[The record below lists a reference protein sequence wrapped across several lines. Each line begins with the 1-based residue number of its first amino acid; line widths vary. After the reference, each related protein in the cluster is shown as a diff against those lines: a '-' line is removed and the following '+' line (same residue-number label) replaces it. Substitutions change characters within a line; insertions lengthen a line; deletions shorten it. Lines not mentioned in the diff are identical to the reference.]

1 MFVLIKYQLSLI
13 FFFPLSLSFLYAFC
27 LVGEKMREKEKKR
40 EKMEEK

>member
-13 FFFPLSLSFLYAFC
+13 FFFSLSFLYAFY
-27 LVGEKMREKEKKR
+27 LVCEKMREKEKKR